1 MQEFKHLDEVR
12 RKRITRYKE
21 DGDKQ
26 IIKYKQLVEF
36 LKQQK
41 KEIKQELDNAKVK
54 EDGYLNTIEELKAQ
68 FSSMVIMA
76 ANS

>member
-41 KEIKQELDNAKVK
+41 K
-54 EDGYLNTIEELKAQ
+54 
-68 FSSMVIMA
+68 
-76 ANS
+76 